1 MDLIYT
7 RNCVADNILIK
18 PLHTSDHYFIAF
30 NLHLA
35 TSEPPTPLPVTFR
48 RNLFFPFTLT
58 SFLFP
63 SATRFSV
70 LDVNVAT
77 DTLFSTLTSCLDH
90 ICPPGQYVLRLLT
103 PGYLMFFVNIG
114 PNSGK
119 QRENGQIKQSPRPK
133 YLSVFA
139 FIFLC
144 WSPYCQGLILP
155 QQDQQYI
162 RHTLQNIQPP
172 PPPPPSLT
180 ADDFAT
186 FFTNKT
192 RSISSQFHTCR
203 NSNQP
208 HLLLKLPSSHSVPS
222 LRQKYPNFSSPAT
235 LQHTLLIQSPHTF
248 SMQSLLHSYQHAHT
262 SSTHLSLQAPSP
274 LHSSR
279 LGLPHCSKNL
289 H

>member
-1 MDLIYT
+1 MDKSNDPPDLSIYQSLLSSFSAE
-7 RNCVADNILIK
+7 V
-18 PLHTSDHYFIAF
+18 HTAKASYFHNKI
-30 NLHLA
+30 N
-35 TSEPPTPLPVTFR
+35 STFDT
-48 RNLFFPFTLT
+48 RNLFKTFN
-58 SFLFP
+58 S
-63 SATRFSV
+63 
-70 LDVNVAT
+70 
-77 DTLFSTLTSCLDH
+77 
-90 ICPPGQYVLRLLT
+90 LL
-103 PGYLMFFVNIG
+103 
-114 PNSGK
+114 
-119 QRENGQIKQSPRPK
+119 
-133 YLSVFA
+133 
-139 FIFLC
+139 C
-144 WSPYCQGLILP
+144 
-155 QQDQQYI
+155 
-162 RHTLQNIQPP
+162 PP
-172 PPPPPSLT
+172 PPTSLT

-248 SMQSLLHSYQHAHT
+248 SMQSLLHSYQHSHT